1 MPQYKNKYYDPVKAH
16 EYYEAHKKLKGRKS
30 TAELNE
36 KGKAASKYVKDK
48 LNKKKKA
55 DIEKHKAQ
63 IKKQIDAIRKKYKK
77 LSPKERKKRKKEI
90 QKAIQKLRDINKKNT
105 AAIRK
110 AYDNLY
116 VSELQKMK
124 ADSSMTKAGDK
135 AKQQAESEKH
145 TKEIQAKIDTH
156 NAEMVSKIEQIRK
169 EFNDL
174 SSANKKKLRKEYK
187 RRLDKLKEEHKQAI
201 EAILNPDQQRY
212 NDHHDAKT
220 GQFASKAGSGSGSV
234 GISDLSDQEVESI
247 SNYTKQG
254 YRQIRNPN
262 TTDPKAI
269 KDRETI
275 ESIIA
280 KSPKYDG
287 MIYRGI
293 ALDAKSGEDFVKK
306 LVVGAKVDMKGI
318 SSWSADKNVAT
329 RFSGR
334 GGKPCRIRFECRNKS
349 GVSIKDVSSSNYEEE
364 VICSG
369 KTRYIVKNVNR
380 AKGSSVIS
388 VELEEE

>member
-55 DIEKHKAQ
+55 EIEKHKAK
-63 IKKQIDAIRKKYKK
+63 IKKQIDAIREKYKK

-105 AAIRK
+105 EAIKK

-135 AKQQAESEKH
+135 AKQQAESEKY

-212 NDHHDAKT
+212 NDSHDAKT
-220 GQFASKAGSGSGSV
+220 GQFASKAGSGSGGV
-234 GISDLSDQEVESI
+234 GYSDLSDQERSAVK
-247 SNYTKQG
+247 NYTGLG
-254 YRQIRNPN
+254 YKDIRNPN
-262 TTDPKAI
+262 TKNPKVI
-269 KDRETI
+269 EERETI
-275 ESIIA
+275 ERMIDR
-280 KSPKYDG
+280 SPKFKG
-287 MIYRGI
+287 QIYRGI
-293 ALDAKSGEDFVKK
+293 GLDAKNGEAFADQLVK
-306 LVVGAKVDMKGI
+306 GAKVDMKGI
-318 SSWSADKNVAT
+318 SSWSADKGVAT
-329 RFSGR
+329 RFSKKGQFQ
-334 GGKPCRIRFECRNKS
+334 IIFECKNKS
-349 GVSIKDVSSSNYEEE
+349 GVDISEISQLKHEKE

-369 KTRYIVKNVNR
+369 KTKYAIKGVKR
-380 AKGSSVIS
+380 AKNVIS